1 MKLYSCANRVVDSLK
16 DKKIGLKMMT
26 IFDLRNYSA
35 VEKITFLY
43 LFTTTLIILAFSP
56 WMENVSKLL
65 FIRTI
70 TVGIIVFLANLNL
83 KNKYWLIHPARYLFI
98 GAMLSIWYPETYEIN
113 KVLVNFDHLLA
124 NLEQS
129 LFHFQPAIRFSQRFP
144 QQWISELFNMGY
156 FSYYP
161 IIVGSSLYFYFRN
174 RVYFE
179 YFFFSVLFSFFC
191 YYLIYILF
199 PTAGPQ
205 YYFPAIGSTH
215 AATGYFPPLGHYFA
229 IHPAMVPAPEN
240 SGFFH
245 HLVENAQN
253 AGERPTAAFPSS
265 HVGISTLIMF
275 LIYNNKRYG
284 LLLLLFPFYSALV
297 GATVYIQAHYL
308 IDVVAGLATAVG
320 LYYMSKVAYLRLAKK
335 EVEALDYRSIPM
347 VETMPLKGE
356 KK

>member
-124 NLEQS
+124 
-129 LFHFQPAIRFSQRFP
+129 I
-144 QQWISELFNMGY
+144 
-156 FSYYP
+156 
-161 IIVGSSLYFYFRN
+161 
-174 RVYFE
+174 FE
-179 YFFFSVLFSFFC
+179 
-191 YYLIYILF
+191 
-199 PTAGPQ
+199 
-205 YYFPAIGSTH
+205 
-215 AATGYFPPLGHYFA
+215 
-229 IHPAMVPAPEN
+229 
-240 SGFFH
+240 
-245 HLVENAQN
+245 HLL
-253 AGERPTAAFPSS
+253 TIF
-265 HVGISTLIMF
+265 
-275 LIYNNKRYG
+275 
-284 LLLLLFPFYSALV
+284 
-297 GATVYIQAHYL
+297 
-308 IDVVAGLATAVG
+308 
-320 LYYMSKVAYLRLAKK
+320 
-335 EVEALDYRSIPM
+335 
-347 VETMPLKGE
+347 
-356 KK
+356 